1 MLTRLTIPPERKLPL
16 ILISSTRRHKFLVP
30 VAALFLAH
38 ALAAVAQ
45 DAGTTE
51 MIRKGAQQ
59 MQAGRYSDAES
70 SFREA
75 ARLSPTL
82 AEPHLDLGLA
92 LVREGKVEEATQ
104 ELETAHHLNPNIR
117 GVNMFL
123 GITYYQMHRLPDAI
137 IALKREVE
145 MNDQSAD
152 ALMWLGIAELAAG
165 NAEAAVGPL
174 DRAAALSPTDLNILD
189 YRGQAHGQV
198 AKDSYSQMYKLDPHS
213 WHVHRLQAELYAAQ
227 DRHREAIVEFLAAI
241 HAEPNNA
248 DLYEKLGEEYRKSS
262 QLDLAHDA
270 YEKELKLSPRN
281 GIAMYNLGSI
291 DIERDDAKAGVP
303 LLEDAV
309 KFYADAPAVKY
320 YLGRGLA
327 QLGRNDE
334 AIRYL
339 QETVKAES
347 TGEIAKRA
355 YFELSRIYRRT
366 QQPAEAQ
373 RALAQYVKVKEQM
386 DSQNAAQI
394 QDWKKIN
401 DSNSAPPEATKSD
414 QPATQ

>member
-1 MLTRLTIPPERKLPL
+1 MLTRLTTRFETIRKARDPR
-16 ILISSTRRHKFLVP
+16 SRCRHNFLLA
-30 VAALFLAH
+30 VAVLVFASAI
-38 ALAAVAQ
+38 AASAQ
-45 DAGTTE
+45 DAATVE
-51 MIRKGAQQ
+51 MIKKGALQ
-59 MQAGRYSDAES
+59 MQSGKYSDAEI

-75 ARLSPTL
+75 TRLSPTL

-92 LVREGKVEEATQ
+92 LVRQGKVEDATQ
-104 ELETAHHLNPNIR
+104 ELETARHLNPNIR

-123 GITYYQMHRLPDAI
+123 GITYYQMHRLTDAI
-137 IALKREVE
+137 AALQREVE
-145 MNDQSAD
+145 MNEQSAD
-152 ALMWLGIAELAAG
+152 AQMWLGIAQLAAG
-165 NAEAAVGPL
+165 NAQAAVGPL
-174 DRAAALSPTDLNILD
+174 DRAAALSPNDLNILD

-198 AKDSYSQMYKLDPHS
+198 AKDSYAQMYKLDPKS

-227 DRHREAIVEFLAAI
+227 DRHKEAIAEFLEAI
-241 HAEPNNA
+241 RAEPNNA
-248 DLYEKLGEEYRKSS
+248 DLYEKLGEEYRKTS

-309 KFYADAPAVKY
+309 KFYAEAPAVKY

-339 QETVKAES
+339 EETVKAQP

-355 YFELSRIYRRT
+355 YYELSRIYRRT
-366 QQPAEAQ
+366 QQPAQAQ
-373 RALAQYVKVKEQM
+373 RALAQYVKLKEEM
-386 DSQNAAQI
+386 DKQSAAQVE
-394 QDWKKIN
+394 DWKKVN
-401 DSNSAPPEATKSD
+401 DTSAPTSAPTKTD
-414 QPATQ
+414 QPAAQ